1 VFTLTTHLLVRIIN
15 IMYFCVLMYFDDS
28 SIAPDHLAC
37 DPSLPQG
44 CLRCAP
50 VPPEICCDIHHPNTF
65 LFFDTIIPTLPK
77 GPQRSRLPKHSTM
90 GPVGYELCGL
100 LEDWRE
106 AATRR
111 VYGDSNLRD
120 YGPGTVMPDSV
131 LDRIVDCAQHHKI
144 LTIQDLR
151 KETRWSGSDQF
162 GSYIIAIIHR
172 LFPVPTSAP
181 VLTLAP
187 LQRQL
192 SSIDNNNPQATSSTA
207 RKASRCSACNAEG
220 HNSKFS
226 LP

>member
-1 VFTLTTHLLVRIIN
+1 MEEKTRVRKKNRELDPAMDCLINAHLQDTILCRRRV
-15 IMYFCVLMYFDDS
+15 FCVHFDDTS
-28 SIAPDHLAC
+28 AAPDHLAC

-50 VPPEICCDIHHPNTF
+50 VPPKICCDIHHPNTF

-131 LDRIVDCAQHHKI
+131 LDCIVDCAQHHKI

-162 GSYIIAIIHR
+162 GSDIIAIIHR

-181 VLTLAP
+181 VLTLA
-187 LQRQL
+187 
-192 SSIDNNNPQATSSTA
+192 ATSIII
-207 RKASRCSACNAEG
+207 R
-220 HNSKFS
+220 
-226 LP
+226 